1 MTPLAT
7 QAPPVL
13 YLLQSASTAMKIDIN
28 SGPSP
33 HCTKQVGV
41 SQETKT
47 SQLTA
52 LPEPN
57 SLLQS
62 MKNLNFSNK
71 TPNWTLKSSSAT
83 LLSEYLDIF
92 SSNRGRI

>member
-47 SQLTA
+47 SQFTA

-57 SLLQS
+57 SLLHS

-71 TPNWTLKSSSAT
+71 TPNWTLKGSCTT
-83 LLSEYLDIF
+83 LLSDYLDSF
-92 SSNRGRI
+92 LSYRGRI

>member
-1 MTPLAT
+1 MAPLAT

-13 YLLQSASTAMKIDIN
+13 YLLQSAITAMKIDIN

-41 SQETKT
+41 SQETKI
-47 SQLTA
+47 SLFRA
-52 LPEPN
+52 LPVPN
-57 SLLQS
+57 SLLHGINNI
-62 MKNLNFSNK
+62 KFSNK
-71 TPNWTLKSSSAT
+71 TPNRMLKSSSAT

-92 SSNRGRI
+92 SSNRAKF

>member
-7 QAPPVL
+7 EAPPVL

-33 HCTKQVGV
+33 HCKKQVGV
-41 SQETKT
+41 LQETKT
-47 SQLTA
+47 SLFRA
-52 LPEPN
+52 VPEPN
-57 SLLQS
+57 SLLRS
-62 MKNLNFSNK
+62 IKDLKIFNK
-71 TPNWTLKSSSAT
+71 TPNWTLKGTNAT
-83 LLSEYLDIF
+83 LLFEYLDIF

>member
-1 MTPLAT
+1 MAPLAT

-41 SQETKT
+41 SQKTKT
-47 SQLTA
+47 SLFRA
-52 LPEPN
+52 LPEPS
-57 SLLQS
+57 SL
-62 MKNLNFSNK
+62 MHRIK
-71 TPNWTLKSSSAT
+71 TKT
-83 LLSEYLDIF
+83 F
-92 SSNRGRI
+92 Q